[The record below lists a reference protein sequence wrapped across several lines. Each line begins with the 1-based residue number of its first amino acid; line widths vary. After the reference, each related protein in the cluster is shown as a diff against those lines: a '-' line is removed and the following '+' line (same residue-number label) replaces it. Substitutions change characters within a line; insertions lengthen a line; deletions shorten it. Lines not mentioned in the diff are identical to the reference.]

1 VKLTE
6 LIRDFRL
13 YILLF
18 AAIRLIG
25 ITNPPAE
32 VHHGWRQA
40 GTLMM
45 VRAMEDHGP
54 KIFYPGSAVAGA
66 DRWQVIASEMPLY
79 TWTIYASNLIT
90 GEAHWMGRLIS
101 LIACCIGVW
110 SFYRITRRLL
120 GEQRAFF
127 AGIILLSSL
136 WFMFGRKVMPD
147 IFSASLVLAGIELA
161 WMARMS
167 GKFWIHIPSF
177 ALIAVGLLA
186 KMPSVALLVFLIPL
200 FADAGASLWQR
211 GLIAAYTAL
220 AVILMGV
227 WYFVWVPELLRLGAF
242 QLYWPKTV
250 SEGWSE
256 LIARPQDTISRFTFT
271 TFYSYTAFAT
281 FIAGIFMI
289 RKERWALRITG
300 IAALILL
307 AIYML
312 KVGDCIPEHDYYM
325 IPFAPVMA
333 LVAALGFGT
342 LERWP
347 VLSYLIAAV
356 IAVEGFANQQHDLRL
371 PEEMQ
376 YKMSLADELD
386 QWVPKDEPVAIVGD
400 LNPQDMYFSKRKGW
414 MAQVNELNSPEFRE
428 RLRVAGCR
436 FIVVNSH
443 RNWLRNVTP
452 ENTEL
457 IFQGNWRIYSAH

>member
-1 VKLTE
+1 VNWRE

-45 VRAMEDHGP
+45 VRAMEEKGP
-54 KIFYPGSAVAGA
+54 EIFYPGSAVAGA

-79 TWTIYASNLIT
+79 AWTIYASNLIT

-101 LIACCIGVW
+101 LLACCAGVW
-110 SFYRITRRLL
+110 SFYRIVRRLL

-167 GKFWIHIPSF
+167 GRFWMHIPSF

-200 FADAGASLWQR
+200 FADAGGSLWQR
-211 GLIAAYTAL
+211 GLIAAYTLL
-220 AVILMGV
+220 AVILMGA

-256 LIARPQDTISRFTFT
+256 LIARPQDTMSRFTFT
-271 TFYSYTAFAT
+271 TFYSYTAFPA
-281 FIAGIFMI
+281 FITGLFMI
-289 RKERWALRITG
+289 RKERWALRITF

-307 AIYML
+307 TIYML
-312 KVGDCIPEHDYYM
+312 KVGNCIPEHDYYM

-333 LVAALGFGT
+333 LIAALGLGL

-347 VLSYLIAAV
+347 AVSYLIIAA
-356 IAVEGFANQQHDLRL
+356 IAIEGVANQQHDLRL
-371 PEEMQ
+371 PEEIH
-376 YKMSLADELD
+376 YKLNLASELD
-386 QWVPKDEPVAIVGD
+386 EIIPPDEPVAIVGD
-400 LNPQDMYFSKRKGW
+400 LNPQDLYFSDRHGW
-414 MAQVNELNSPEFRE
+414 MAQLNELKTPEFRS
-428 RLRVAGCR
+428 RLNAAGCR
-436 FIVVNSH
+436 HIVINN
-443 RNWLRNVTP
+443 RREWLRGIVP
-452 ENTEL
+452 DSSKL
-457 IFQGNWRIYSAH
+457 VFSGNWRIFAIP